1 LDGNPTNGCL
11 TPDFE
16 EFLMKIDSSV
26 RRTFSL
32 LVLVSGSLLI
42 AQVLPSPPSD
52 SADGPDEAM
61 MAPVTALAR
70 YMGHVD
76 GVALPPVF
84 AGDGLVIVENFPPY
98 IFSGKDA
105 AAHWDAGYRKH
116 VESLKDLQCEFG
128 KAHDFDRNG
137 DRVYFVLPTTWR
149 GVQPGSRF
157 EEHGAWAFV
166 LARSLGQWRIIAY
179 GWGAND
185 ETDWQMKTP

>member
-1 LDGNPTNGCL
+1 
-11 TPDFE
+11 
-16 EFLMKIDSSV
+16 MKSACSV

-32 LVLVSGSLLI
+32 LALLSGSLLS

-52 SADGPDEAM
+52 SSVGPDEAM
-61 MAPVTALAR
+61 MAPVSALAR

-76 GVALPPVF
+76 GADLPPIF
-84 AGDGLVIVENFPPY
+84 ADDGLVIVENFPPY
-98 IFSGKDA
+98 IFNGKDA

-116 VESLKDLQCEFG
+116 VERLKDLQCEFG
-128 KAHDFDRNG
+128 KAHDFDHNR

-149 GVQPGSRF
+149 GIQSGSRF

-166 LARSLGQWRIIAY
+166 LTKSSGQWRIIAY

-185 ETDWQMKTP
+185 ETDWAIKTP

>member
-1 LDGNPTNGCL
+1 
-11 TPDFE
+11 
-16 EFLMKIDSSV
+16 MKILRSIE
-26 RRTFSL
+26 RACSL
-32 LVLVSGSLLI
+32 LVLFSAPLL

-52 SADGPDEAM
+52 SPDGPDEAM

-70 YMGHVD
+70 YMGHANGAV
-76 GVALPPVF
+76 LPPVF
-84 AGDGLVIVENFPPY
+84 VDDGVVIVENFPPY

-116 VESLKDLQCEFG
+116 IEPVKDLHCEFG

-149 GVQPGSRF
+149 GIQPGGRF

-166 LARSLGQWRIIAY
+166 LTKSSGQWRILAY

-185 ETDWQMKTP
+185 ETDWPIKTP

>member
-1 LDGNPTNGCL
+1 MTIVSG
-11 TPDFE
+11 
-16 EFLMKIDSSV
+16 I

-32 LVLVSGSLLI
+32 LVLLSGSLLL
-42 AQVLPSPPSD
+42 AQALPSPQSD
-52 SADGPDEAM
+52 SPDGPDEAM
-61 MAPVTALAR
+61 MTPVTALAR
-70 YMGHVD
+70 YMAHPD
-76 GVALPPVF
+76 GTVFPPVF

-105 AAHWDAGYRKH
+105 AEHWAAGYRKH
-116 VESLKDLQCEFG
+116 VERLRELKCDFG

-149 GVQPGSRF
+149 GLQPGLRF

-166 LARSLGQWRIIAY
+166 LAKSSGQWRIIAY

-185 ETDWQMKTP
+185 ETDWPMKTH